1 MKGGV
6 CGGSLIVN
14 YTLYSETQIK
24 IRASYQAVGENIK
37 KE

>member
-6 CGGSLIVN
+6 GWGSLIVN

-24 IRASYQAVGENIK
+24 IWVSYQAVEENIK